1 MVGVDSRSWRPGRS
15 DGRAGLARV
24 VMFFAVTDRNKKKHQ
39 LLASRAG
46 ALLRRDPPRARDALA
61 LSKHRGL
68 APALLRDLAVR
79 LQVPT
84 VHLMRY
90 RTVAHTPFVLSQIC
104 SE

>member
-61 LSKHRGL
+61 LSKYRGL
-68 APALLRDLAVR
+68 APALLRDLGCTPAGAYGAFNALSNRCAHAVR
-79 LQVPT
+79 VVADLQ
-84 VHLMRY
+84 
-90 RTVAHTPFVLSQIC
+90 
-104 SE
+104 